1 MEMFAPRAPSPLR
14 LQRREAAFLPS
25 PSGRGAGGEGASED
39 RDCVPCALIGALLA
53 ALVVTVLLK
62 LMVFAPAKPLTLPLD
77 ATCSLSRE
85 TCSAILPDGGALEF
99 TLGPRPTPLLKP
111 LAVAVRIDGSAA
123 RAVEVD
129 FSGVNLPMAFNRADL
144 TQDGDGAFVGQ
155 ANLPL
160 CSTSRMEWRA
170 TVLLEHAGKKIYAP
184 FRFETNDQ
192 PTTTPSS

>member
-1 MEMFAPRAPSPLR
+1 MAL
-14 LQRREAAFLPS
+14 AAARILAF
-25 PSGRGAGGEGASED
+25 ED
-39 RDCVPCALIGALLA
+39 RDCLPCALIGALLA

-62 LMVFAPAKPLTLPLD
+62 LMVFAPEKPLTLPLD
-77 ATCSLSRE
+77 ATCSLSSD
-85 TCSAILPDGGALEF
+85 TCSATLPDGGTLEF

-111 LAVAVRIDGSAA
+111 LAVAVRIKGSDA

-144 TQDGDGAFVGQ
+144 IRDGDGAFVGQ

-170 TVLLEHAGKKIYAP
+170 TVRVESAGKKTYLP
-184 FRFETNDQ
+184 FRFETEK
-192 PTTTPSS
+192 PAS